1 MNNIHKTALIG
12 TGYWGSIIA
21 NTLIKITK
29 KKIIIYDKLKENSS
43 LLKRKFKN
51 RILVA
56 KNYNEIFKNQKIEN
70 IILAT
75 HPSINYNLAKKT
87 LLFKKNL
94 FVEKPIV
101 TNPKQLS
108 ELIKLSKKK

>member
-29 KKIIIYDKLKENSS
+29 KKIIVYDKLKENSS
-43 LLKRKFKN
+43 LLKQKFKN

-70 IILAT
+70 IILLTAF
-75 HPSINYNLAKKT
+75 S
-87 LLFKKNL
+87 
-94 FVEKPIV
+94 
-101 TNPKQLS
+101 S
-108 ELIKLSKKK
+108 SKSTKVKYCMNFN

>member
-43 LLKRKFKN
+43 LLKQKFKK
-51 RILVA
+51 RILIA
-56 KNYNEIFKNQKIEN
+56 KNYNEIFKNKKIEN

-75 HPSINYNLAKKT
+75 ILVQIMFQAKNSI
-87 LLFKKNL
+87 
-94 FVEKPIV
+94 I
-101 TNPKQLS
+101 
-108 ELIKLSKKK
+108 